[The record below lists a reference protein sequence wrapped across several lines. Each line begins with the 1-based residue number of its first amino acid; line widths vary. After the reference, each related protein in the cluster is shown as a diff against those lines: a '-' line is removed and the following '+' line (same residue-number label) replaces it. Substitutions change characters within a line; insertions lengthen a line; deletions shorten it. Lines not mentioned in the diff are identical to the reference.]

1 MVNIGQEYIEA
12 LPVGEIAADVNA
24 SLADNSRLVVTGP
37 PGSGKSTLL
46 PLTIASAFVEGRI
59 VMLEPRRAAARQ
71 IAMRMAD
78 MIGERVGET
87 VGYVMRF
94 ETKMSAATRILVV
107 TEGVMERMLVDDPTL
122 DGVGVVIFDE
132 FHERSLTSDLTL
144 ALTLEAQNV
153 LRPDL
158 RIVLMS
164 ATIDTDALCRELRAP
179 VIGARGKMYDVRI
192 IHSDDDADPADCV
205 GAVAS
210 AVVRACR
217 EQQGNVL
224 AFLPGQ
230 GEIVRCA
237 DLVARAMPDA
247 VVMPLY
253 GMLPAAEQ
261 YRALEYNP
269 AGRRKIVL
277 ATPIAETSLTIGG
290 ITAVVDSGLCRS
302 VRFEP
307 STGLSRLVTERIT
320 LDMARQRAGRAG
332 RLAPGVCYCLW
343 TRATE
348 YRMKE
353 ARTPE
358 ILEADLSAMVLDIAA
373 WGGGRAETLPW
384 LTPPPARHLAEA
396 RKLLTMLGALD
407 NDGLITPHGRSMSA
421 LPCHPRIANMLVSTS
436 DGRMKALGADI
447 AALLEE
453 KDPVNDEN
461 DADINTRIDRLRQLR
476 CRGSAGE
483 SALWRRI
490 MRVAE
495 QYRRMAR
502 CGEDNTPVD
511 PADTGR
517 LLASAYPERVAMR
530 LSDGVYRLPGGENV
544 RLNDADN
551 LTGHDMLA
559 IASMGRR
566 VFLASPVNRETL
578 LKMSVAHD
586 NVSWNSREGRLVAR
600 REMRIGVLVIA
611 TQSLENPDHD
621 LMVATIARAA
631 VKEGRSMFDFG
642 DDVTRLLE
650 RIATVMRWHPE
661 LGLREMTVSSL
672 LETAPDWLPLY
683 IGRATTVQELRK
695 IDICAVISGLV
706 GYEAMAEV
714 DRVAPTHLRLPG
726 GRNVRIDYRQ
736 GSELPVVSARLQDCL
751 GLYDTPRLDG
761 GRRPVLM
768 ELLSPGFKPVQL
780 TQDLRGFWTGTYFE
794 VRKELKRRYPRHRW
808 PDNPLDYVPEKKPG
822 A

>member
-12 LPVGEIAADVNA
+12 LPVGEIAAGVNA
-24 SLADNSRLVVTGP
+24 LLADNSRLVVTGP

-46 PLTIASAFVEGRI
+46 PLTIASAFGEGRI

-71 IAMRMAD
+71 IAMRMAE
-78 MIGERVGET
+78 MIGERVGDT
-87 VGYVMRF
+87 VGYAMRF
-94 ETKMSAATRILVV
+94 EKKMSAATRILVV

-122 DGVGVVIFDE
+122 DGVCVVIFDE

-164 ATIDTDALCRELRAP
+164 ATIDTDALCRELKAP
-179 VIGARGKMYDVRI
+179 VIEARGKMYDVRI
-192 IHSDDDADPADCV
+192 INSDDDADPADCV
-205 GAVAS
+205 SAVAS
-210 AVVRACR
+210 AVMRACR

-237 DLVARAMPDA
+237 DLVASAMPDA

-332 RLAPGVCYCLW
+332 RLAAGVCYRLW

-348 YRMKE
+348 HRMKE

-384 LTPPPARHLAEA
+384 LTPPPARNLTEA
-396 RKLLTMLGALD
+396 RRLLTMLGALD
-407 NDGLITPHGRSMSA
+407 SDGLITPHGRRMSA
-421 LPCHPRIANMLVSTS
+421 MPCHPRIANMLVSAP
-436 DGRMKALGADI
+436 DERMKALGADI

-461 DADINTRIDRLRQLR
+461 DADINTRIDMLRQLR
-476 CRGSAGE
+476 RRGSGSG

-530 LSDGVYRLPGGENV
+530 LSDGVYRIPGGENV

-551 LTGHDMLA
+551 LTGHDLLA

-611 TQSLENPDHD
+611 TQSLDNPDRD
-621 LMVATIARAA
+621 MMVATIARAA

-650 RIATVMRWHPE
+650 RIATVARWHPE
-661 LGLREMTVSSL
+661 LGLPEMTVSSL
-672 LETAPDWLPLY
+672 LETAPEWLPLY

-695 IDICAVISGLV
+695 IDMCAVISGLV

-714 DRVAPTHLRLPG
+714 DRVAPTHLCLPG

-761 GRRPVLM
+761 GQRPVLM

-808 PDNPLDYVPEKKPG
+808 PDNPLDYVAEQK
-822 A
+822 